1 MKANEANHFLSPTK
15 KPLSNYQIKEC
26 FFFVL
31 VRILHPHKWSKMSER
46 QTLAW
51 SGQAG
56 RHLESDGGINHV

>member
-31 VRILHPHKWSKMSER
+31 VRKLHINGAKFLKGKHWP
-46 QTLAW
+46 W

-56 RHLESDGGINHV
+56 RRLESDGGINHV